1 MEPLTAYPLR
11 CSGPKAKAFAVLLS
25 MVLCT
30 VMLFLLQLK
39 FLKPKINSFYT
50 FEVKDAN
57 GRAVSLEKFKGK
69 EVALVV
75 NVASDCQLTDRNY
88 LALQELH
95 KEFGP
100 FHFSVLAFPCN
111 QFGESEPRPS
121 KDVVSFARN
130 NFGVT
135 FPIFHKIKI
144 LGSEAEPAFR
154 FLVDSSKKEPRWNFW
169 KYLVN
174 PEGQVVKSW
183 RPEEPIEVIRPEIA
197 ALIRQMIIKKKEDL

>member
-25 MVLCT
+25 MILCT

-57 GRAVSLEKFKGK
+57 GRVVSLEKFKGK
-69 EVALVV
+69 VALVV

-121 KDVVSFARN
+121 KEVVSFARN

-154 FLVDSSKKEPRWNFW
+154 FLVGSFFPSTLTSTDPQDSATSTWALLTLSPFPRFFKEGTKVEF
-169 KYLVN
+169 LEVS
-174 PEGQVVKSW
+174 GQ
-183 RPEEPIEVIRPEIA
+183 P
-197 ALIRQMIIKKKEDL
+197 

>member
-11 CSGPKAKAFAVLLS
+11 CSGPKAKVFAVLLS

-50 FEVKDAN
+50 FEVKDAK
-57 GRAVSLEKFKGK
+57 GRPVSLEKFKGK
-69 EVALVV
+69 
-75 NVASDCQLTDRNY
+75 
-88 LALQELH
+88 ELH

-121 KDVVSFARN
+121 KEIVSFARN
-130 NFGVT
+130 NYGVT

-144 LGSEAEPAFR
+144 LGPEAEPAFR

-174 PEGQVVKSW
+174 PEGHVVKSW
-183 RPEEPIEVIRPEIA
+183 RPEEPIEVIRPDIA
-197 ALIRQMIIKKKEDL
+197 DLIRQMIIKKREDL

>member
-1 MEPLTAYPLR
+1 MEPLTTHPLR
-11 CSGPKAKAFAVLLS
+11 CSGPKAKVFAVLLS

-39 FLKPKINSFYT
+39 FLKPKIKSFYT
-50 FEVKDAN
+50 FEVKDTK
-57 GRAVSLEKFKGK
+57 GRTVSLEKFKGR
-69 EVALVV
+69 VSLVV

-111 QFGESEPRPS
+111 QFGDSEPRPS
-121 KDVVSFARN
+121 KEIESFARN
-130 NFGVT
+130 NYGVT

-174 PEGQVVKSW
+174 PEGQVVKYW
-183 RPEEPIEVIRPEIA
+183 RPEESIEVIRPEIA
-197 ALIRQMIIKKKEDL
+197 ALVRQMIIKKKEDL

>member
-11 CSGPKAKAFAVLLS
+11 CSGPKAKVFAVLLS

-57 GRAVSLEKFKGK
+57 GRTVSLEKFKGK
-69 EVALVV
+69 VALVV

-121 KDVVSFARN
+121 KEVVSFARS

-144 LGSEAEPAFR
+144 LGPEAEPAFR
-154 FLVDSSKKEPRWNFW
+154 FLVDSSNKEPRWNFW

-183 RPEEPIEVIRPEIA
+183 RPEEPIEIIRPEIA

>member
-11 CSGPKAKAFAVLLS
+11 CSGPKAK
-25 MVLCT
+25 
-30 VMLFLLQLK
+30 
-39 FLKPKINSFYT
+39 
-50 FEVKDAN
+50 
-57 GRAVSLEKFKGK
+57 
-69 EVALVV
+69 
-75 NVASDCQLTDRNY
+75 
-88 LALQELH
+88 
-95 KEFGP
+95 
-100 FHFSVLAFPCN
+100 
-111 QFGESEPRPS
+111 FGESEPRPS
-121 KDVVSFARN
+121 KEVVSFARN

-174 PEGQVVKSW
+174 PEGQVVKTW
-183 RPEEPIEVIRPEIA
+183 RPEEPTEVIRPEIA

>member
-11 CSGPKAKAFAVLLS
+11 CSGPKAKLFAVLLS

-57 GRAVSLEKFKGK
+57 GRTVSLEKFKGK
-69 EVALVV
+69 VALVV

-121 KDVVSFARN
+121 KEAVSFARN

-144 LGSEAEPAFR
+144 LGPEAEPAFR
-154 FLVDSSKKEPRWNFW
+154 FLVDSSNKEPRWNFW

-183 RPEEPIEVIRPEIA
+183 RPEEPIEIIRPEIA